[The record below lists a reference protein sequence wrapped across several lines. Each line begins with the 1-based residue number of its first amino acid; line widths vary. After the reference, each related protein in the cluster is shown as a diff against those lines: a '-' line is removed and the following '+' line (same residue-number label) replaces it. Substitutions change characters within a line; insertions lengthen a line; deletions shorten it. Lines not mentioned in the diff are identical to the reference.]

1 MEKAVVPSAVAR
13 TAAIGAVI
21 VIMVVTLSRAFG
33 GSSSSFVALLIA
45 AAVLIIVEFRSIPP
59 KLRNTALFLFA
70 ISILLLPFAKSP
82 LLAVQRGIFISGLL
96 LALLAAVMLLAQCA
110 LRSHQVKA
118 IGANLRGQ
126 RPGRRYMS
134 FTMASQ
140 LFSGMLGMA
149 GVNIMLVMAAPP
161 DEGKSAAR
169 TTTVVAVTRG
179 FTAAGF
185 WSPVFGNM
193 AILLAL
199 YPTLHW
205 IEVFPLGLALAQLA
219 ILVGMLMNHFG
230 RAHAEEAAVQSP
242 AQPQLGSAAIPVL
255 AAMFGFLA
263 LVMAAS
269 SALKISITASIV
281 LVGPIVALFLNI
293 AMAGHSRRFV
303 DGLRRTGE
311 GIRQFPRLSSEAIL
325 FTAAGCAGS
334 IMADAFPAE
343 WVRLIGQALTGMP
356 LLGISFLMLSIMG
369 MALAGIHPVLSAVF
383 MASTLTP
390 QALALPPIAH
400 FSAILTGWGL
410 SASVTPFSVL
420 SITASRYAGTS
431 LYQISIGR
439 NWAFALLSA
448 FLACVLLTTVAL
460 VAR

>member
-1 MEKAVVPSAVAR
+1 
-13 TAAIGAVI
+13 
-21 VIMVVTLSRAFG
+21 
-33 GSSSSFVALLIA
+33 
-45 AAVLIIVEFRSIPP
+45 
-59 KLRNTALFLFA
+59 
-70 ISILLLPFAKSP
+70 
-82 LLAVQRGIFISGLL
+82 
-96 LALLAAVMLLAQCA
+96 
-110 LRSHQVKA
+110 
-118 IGANLRGQ
+118 
-126 RPGRRYMS
+126 
-134 FTMASQ
+134 
-140 LFSGMLGMA
+140 
-149 GVNIMLVMAAPP
+149 
-161 DEGKSAAR
+161 
-169 TTTVVAVTRG
+169 
-179 FTAAGF
+179 
-185 WSPVFGNM
+185 M

-230 RAHAEEAAVQSP
+230 RAHVGEAAVQSP

-390 QALALPPIAH
+390 QVLALPPIAH